1 MLNKLDIYVVITTD
15 ILITRFSNVFKK
27 ETNYQKLLQG
37 VRCNDLAFDV
47 FQIQEKLLALAG
59 IFMIPCVNTTF
70 PGDMI
75 NQFS

>member
-1 MLNKLDIYVVITTD
+1 
-15 ILITRFSNVFKK
+15 VFKK